1 MPSLVVPSGSVVGR
15 TMTSATSTSIT
26 PMQIMNAPSM
36 AMNGGFTV

>member
-1 MPSLVVPSGSVVGR
+1 MPSLVVPSGSVVGS
-15 TMTSATSTSIT
+15 TKMSAISTSTT